1 MNAMSAAPFAG
12 DPSRLNVLHPH
23 KPTTPASLPPLP
35 EGIDTPTTTP
45 DDFYVA
51 ICSASRATAQT
62 SDGWHTDVLKDI
74 NTRPCEDDPDPL
86 YGIRKFCIMYASGG
100 LPVSP
105 ELYLTLSGS
114 KIATLAKPGT
124 DAPRP
129 VGIRGV
135 FDRIGM
141 RTLLK
146 CQQADIAAHFGC
158 SQGEFGCGI
167 EGVCARNYLG
177 FLLCTRNDTLQH
189 YNFG

>member
-1 MNAMSAAPFAG
+1 M
-12 DPSRLNVLHPH
+12 
-23 KPTTPASLPPLP
+23 
-35 EGIDTPTTTP
+35 
-45 DDFYVA
+45 
-51 ICSASRATAQT
+51 
-62 SDGWHTDVLKDI
+62 LKDI
-74 NTRPCEDDPDPL
+74 NTRPCEDDPGPL

-114 KIATLAKPGT
+114 KVAALAKPGT

-146 CQQADIAAHFGC
+146 CQQADIAAHFD

-167 EGVCARNYLG
+167 EGVCQKLSWL
-177 FLLCTRNDTLQH
+177 FTLYKERHPAALQFWADVSNG
-189 YNFG
+189 YNEMHRTSITEE